1 MNLPARIILRSN
13 FKVFYAAFLR
23 CLGSLTR
30 SGLNQTTDV
39 LKMIWRWMT
48 CNWARLLLS
57 ITLMF
62 IDGGI
67 AGVIQLWWPEARL
80 LGSFLK
86 NLPRASLYFLMSIQK
101 PL

>member
-13 FKVFYAAFLR
+13 FKVLYAALLL

-30 SGLNQTTDV
+30 SGLNQSTDV

-48 CNWARLLLS
+48 CNRVRLLLS

-62 IDGGI
+62 LDGGI

-80 LGSFLK
+80 LGSLLK
-86 NLPRASLYFLMSIQK
+86 RTFRKQVCIS
-101 PL
+101 